1 MIRSFG
7 RFWYDFIVGD
17 DWRIALGVVIALAI
31 TAGVSNT
38 TALPTWWIVL
48 AALMFLLPMSIHRVS
63 RGVHRPPASTP
74 E

>member
-17 DWRIALGVVIALAI
+17 DWRVAVGVVIALAI
-31 TAGVSNT
+31 TAGVSYT

-48 AALMFLLPMSIHRVS
+48 AALMILLPMSIHRVA
-63 RGVHRPPASTP
+63 RGVQRPPASTP